1 MRNTKLIKNKL
12 KTVYPLKIFLFNL
25 IVSLFFMLPTFA
37 ADSENPGQ
45 LAIIEANKSITNI
58 DTKTLEKLLKE
69 NPKIEMLDVRSANE
83 IDFIGGY
90 IDADESVNI
99 TRGWLE
105 FDIGSHVKTK
115 DTPIVVYCGTN
126 QRSPLAA
133 KTLMAMGYTNVKNY
147 ADGYNK
153 WKELGK
159 PIKPT
164 DKAPESLLF
173 SLPEK
178 VTDNIYSAIGATA
191 PGTYANSGHNNNL
204 SFIITSEGVIVF
216 NAGDNYLLAK
226 ALHHEI
232 QKLTDKPIKY
242 VILENAQGHAMLGSN
257 YWKQQG
263 AEIIAH
269 VDALEE
275 MKNHGQAVI
284 ERMQTGRR
292 DKAQWTVFTLPDKT
306 FEDKLV
312 IELGG
317 ETFEILHLGPGHSPG
332 DISLWIPDQKVL
344 ISGDMA
350 FHQRLMPIF
359 EHTDTAGWIE
369 TWDKIE
375 ALNADIIIPG
385 HGSPTNITEVTKY
398 TKDYLV
404 YMRNEVAKILDED
417 GTEQD
422 AYDIDQSRFSHLDTF
437 NELALQNAGRIFR
450 QMEFE

>member
-1 MRNTKLIKNKL
+1 MKKPFITS
-12 KTVYPLKIFLFNL
+12 IFLFISIIAYTISVNG
-25 IVSLFFMLPTFA
+25 A
-37 ADSENPGQ
+37 ENDNPGQ
-45 LAIIEANKSITNI
+45 NAIIEANKTITNI
-58 DTKTLEKLLKE
+58 DTAALQKLLKD

-83 IDFIGGY
+83 IDIIGGY

-133 KTLMAMGYTNVKNY
+133 KTLMEMGYTNVRNY
-147 ADGYNK
+147 TDGYNN
-153 WKELGK
+153 WKALGL

-178 VTDNIYSAIGATA
+178 VADNVYSAIGATA

-204 SFIITSEGVIVF
+204 SFIITDEGVLVF

-226 ALHHEI
+226 ALHYEI
-232 QKLTDKPIKY
+232 KKFTDKPIKY
-242 VILENAQGHAMLGSN
+242 VVLENAQGHAMLGSN
-257 YWKQQG
+257 YWKEQS

-275 MKNHGQAVI
+275 MKAHGNEVI
-284 ERMQTGRR
+284 DRMKTGRR
-292 DKAQWTVFTLPDKT
+292 DKGQWTELTFPDKT
-306 FEDKLV
+306 FEDKHI
-312 IELGG
+312 IEMGG
-317 ETFEILHLGPGHSPG
+317 ERFEILHLGSGHSPG
-332 DISLWIPDQKVL
+332 DISLWMPKKKLL

-359 EHTDTAGWIE
+359 EHTNTAGWIE

-375 ALNADIIIPG
+375 ALKPEIIIPG
-385 HGSPTNITEVTKY
+385 HGSPTNIEEVTKY

-404 YMRNEVAKILDED
+404 FMRGEVEKILEN
-417 GTEQD
+417 GGGEQD
-422 AYDIDQSRFSHLDTF
+422 AYKIDQSAFSHLDTF
-437 NELALQNAGRIFR
+437 NDLALQNAGRIYR
-450 QMEFE
+450 LMEFE